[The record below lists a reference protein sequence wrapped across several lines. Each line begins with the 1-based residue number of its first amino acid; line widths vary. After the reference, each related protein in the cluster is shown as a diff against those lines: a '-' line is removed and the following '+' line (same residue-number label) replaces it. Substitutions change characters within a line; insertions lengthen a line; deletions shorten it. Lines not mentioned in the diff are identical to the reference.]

1 MRMQADI
8 QSINAKIETLE
19 KLCGEGNLD
28 AALILINDL
37 DKELRSALS
46 DTQVS
51 PDSYLSTPL
60 LRAYNTLVSIT
71 SKLQEEQQKVGSKL
85 GGMVRNKK
93 KVNAYKNT

>member
-1 MRMQADI
+1 MLMQADI
-8 QSINAKIETLE
+8 QSINAKIEILE

-37 DKELRSALS
+37 DKELRSTLTDS
-46 DTQVS
+46 QVS
-51 PDSYLSTPL
+51 PDSDLSTPL
-60 LRAYNTLVSIT
+60 INAYNTLVSVT
-71 SKLQEEQQKVGSKL
+71 SRLQEEQKKVSSDL